1 MRLGAERLWT
11 NPESLRSTVVR
22 VPGCWR
28 PWARNPHV
36 RGRSRL
42 VRCDGRR
49 SLGLRVPAWPGR
61 PASGA
66 VDAIGTKKGV
76 RLLGVPRPVFDLAAT
91 GALGGRPL
99 MSGQASL
106 CPFRVPSRRSV
117 PSGCC
122 RDPAGLRARGGVVR
136 FSQRPAGPSQV
147 VAGTSMRASSA
158 DPPCPVDTTER
169 RAPADARHRG
179 TSPGSCVCV
188 WCGACQCGAVQ
199 CSRGPP
205 CYLCAGRWLARTS
218 LSCGSFPRPTRER
231 RLGPAR
237 WRRGRLELAC
247 VYSKPS
253 VGPVLGRRVAGS
265 LRRSWTPKNGVPPR
279 RPPSIG
285 GCRPRAPQGAFRGAP
300 RVVCP
305 KTPEDSG
312 MLSPLDY
319 RTRWTGRPARR
330 ILVERADSDVFAAS
344 TALDRSRR
352 RAASQ
357 VLLLPRSKTIEDR
370 RPSEAP
376 RDTSLV
382 ARERGG
388 TS

>member
-1 MRLGAERLWT
+1 
-11 NPESLRSTVVR
+11 
-22 VPGCWR
+22 
-28 PWARNPHV
+28 
-36 RGRSRL
+36 
-42 VRCDGRR
+42 
-49 SLGLRVPAWPGR
+49 
-61 PASGA
+61 
-66 VDAIGTKKGV
+66 
-76 RLLGVPRPVFDLAAT
+76 
-91 GALGGRPL
+91 

-319 RTRWTGRPARR
+319 RTRWTGRPASSVP
-330 ILVERADSDVFAAS
+330 LFSLSAGGSWWNELTVMCS
-344 TALDRSRR
+344 
-352 RAASQ
+352 
-357 VLLLPRSKTIEDR
+357 LLPRRWTEAADAQRVKFCCCHDR
-370 RPSEAP
+370 RPSKIEDH
-376 RDTSLV
+376 RRHLETRHWLLGKGV
-382 ARERGG
+382 GRHRH
-388 TS
+388 